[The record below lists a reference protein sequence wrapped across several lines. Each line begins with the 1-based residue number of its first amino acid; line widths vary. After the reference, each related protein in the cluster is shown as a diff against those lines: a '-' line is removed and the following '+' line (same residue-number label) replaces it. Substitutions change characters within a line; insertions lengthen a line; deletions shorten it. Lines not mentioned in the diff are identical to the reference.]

1 MIGFT
6 KAAIILVLPAPKEQ
20 RRRAGVAWLCF
31 ALNFLEVSWKFKID
45 NYNQLW

>member
-20 RRRAGVAWLCF
+20 RRRAGVVWLCF
-31 ALNFLEVSWKFKID
+31 ALNFLEVSWKF
-45 NYNQLW
+45 